1 LTKRFP
7 NTQQFGHHFAAGVVQ
22 IMAGFQRATDD
33 EKEFKGRFTFVVHRG
48 PFRVVLWFQQK
59 QHGGDEI
66 IGLAFEYAHPWDGV
80 AVNETH
86 GFNPQLGGQI
96 PQHCKRKGATTQKK
110 KDQPTTKQQKKI
122 TVLKT
127 YNKTTKRVRSVIQMK
142 LELSSIQT
150 NTTRGTLTGV
160 FIEGGFVF
168 QIIFKIIQH
177 LHRQLAGDP
186 LFPQIISNFLQ
197 QIRR

>member
-1 LTKRFP
+1 
-7 NTQQFGHHFAAGVVQ
+7 
-22 IMAGFQRATDD
+22 MAGFQRATDD

-96 PQHCKRKGATTQKK
+96 AQHCKKGCNKRYDPPQT
-110 KDQPTTKQQKKI
+110 TTKKHIVKSIPFQ

-127 YNKTTKRVRSVIQMK
+127 
-142 LELSSIQT
+142 
-150 NTTRGTLTGV
+150 
-160 FIEGGFVF
+160 
-168 QIIFKIIQH
+168 
-177 LHRQLAGDP
+177 
-186 LFPQIISNFLQ
+186 
-197 QIRR
+197 

>member
-1 LTKRFP
+1 
-7 NTQQFGHHFAAGVVQ
+7 
-22 IMAGFQRATDD
+22 MAGFQRATDD

-96 PQHCKRKGATTQKK
+96 AQHCKTHHKQQQKSTSFQTVSK
-110 KDQPTTKQQKKI
+110 TYKTKQQN
-122 TVLKT
+122 V
-127 YNKTTKRVRSVIQMK
+127 
-142 LELSSIQT
+142 
-150 NTTRGTLTGV
+150 
-160 FIEGGFVF
+160 
-168 QIIFKIIQH
+168 
-177 LHRQLAGDP
+177 
-186 LFPQIISNFLQ
+186 
-197 QIRR
+197 

>member
-1 LTKRFP
+1 MNTWVRCSVRRFHFRRRPCLSSYQCRLTKRFP

-96 PQHCKRKGATTQKK
+96 PQHCKKGCNNTEKER
-110 KDQPTTKQQKKI
+110 PTHH
-122 TVLKT
+122 
-127 YNKTTKRVRSVIQMK
+127 KTTKKIDRFENIQQNNKTCENSDPDETRVVVHSNKHNKR
-142 LELSSIQT
+142 
-150 NTTRGTLTGV
+150 NTYWR
-160 FIEGGFVF
+160 F
-168 QIIFKIIQH
+168 H
-177 LHRQLAGDP
+177 
-186 LFPQIISNFLQ
+186 
-197 QIRR
+197 

>member
-1 LTKRFP
+1 
-7 NTQQFGHHFAAGVVQ
+7 
-22 IMAGFQRATDD
+22 MAGFQRATDD

-96 PQHCKRKGATTQKK
+96 PQHCKKGCNTEKER
-110 KDQPTTKQQKKI
+110 PTHH
-122 TVLKT
+122 
-127 YNKTTKRVRSVIQMK
+127 KTTKKIDRFENIQQNNKTCEKSDPDETRVVVHSKQHNKR
-142 LELSSIQT
+142 
-150 NTTRGTLTGV
+150 NTYWR
-160 FIEGGFVF
+160 F
-168 QIIFKIIQH
+168 H
-177 LHRQLAGDP
+177 
-186 LFPQIISNFLQ
+186 
-197 QIRR
+197 